1 MRDIALQSR
10 LGIFNIILQFI
21 TFANINKLT
30 VGFVGLLVGQLL
42 VFVHFMSVI
51 PYWRV
56 FNVPAV
62 SFLWCSARRDNYSLS

>member
-1 MRDIALQSR
+1 MDGQTDTQWQCIVVVYSKNMRDIALQSR

-42 VFVHFMSVI
+42 VFVHFI
-51 PYWRV
+51 
-56 FNVPAV
+56 
-62 SFLWCSARRDNYSLS
+62 

>member
-1 MRDIALQSR
+1 MDGQTDTQWQCIVVVYSKNTRDIALQSR
-10 LGIFNIILQFI
+10 LGIFNIILQFV

-51 PYWRV
+51 P
-56 FNVPAV
+56 
-62 SFLWCSARRDNYSLS
+62 